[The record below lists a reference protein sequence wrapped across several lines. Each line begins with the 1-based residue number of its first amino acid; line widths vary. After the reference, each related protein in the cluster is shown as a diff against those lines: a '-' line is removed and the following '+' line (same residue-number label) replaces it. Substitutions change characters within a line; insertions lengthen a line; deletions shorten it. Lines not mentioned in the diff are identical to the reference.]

1 MAARRRLGAG
11 PPAAGAPPP
20 GGGRAGGPSSGGPAG
35 APGRATGPQRPGEPD
50 RAARRRG
57 ADQQADA
64 RRLGISPHT
73 VNYHLKKLFQKTG
86 VNSRIAL
93 LRETGWNDPSQESP
107 EPGPRVRPRP
117 GALEGGGQM

>member
-1 MAARRRLGAG
+1 GAAGGRGGRRGGAPRGRAGGRGAGRGRGAG
-11 PPAAGAPPP
+11 PP
-20 GGGRAGGPSSGGPAG
+20 
-35 APGRATGPQRPGEPD
+35 D
-50 RAARRRG
+50 LN
-57 ADQQADA
+57 DQESRIVQLVAEGLTNKQMA

-93 LRETGWNDPSQESP
+93 LRETGWSDPSEESP

-117 GALEGGGQM
+117 GALECGGQL

>member
-1 MAARRRLGAG
+1 ASAPAPARPAHRPMAAEGGEDPRRGARPAPPAG
-11 PPAAGAPPP
+11 PPDLNGQENRIVQLVAEGL
-20 GGGRAGGPSSGGPAG
+20 
-35 APGRATGPQRPGEPD
+35 TNKQM
-50 RAARRRG
+50 
-57 ADQQADA
+57 A

>member
-1 MAARRRLGAG
+1 MRLGGGGPGPGGGAPAG
-11 PPAAGAPPP
+11 PP
-20 GGGRAGGPSSGGPAG
+20 
-35 APGRATGPQRPGEPD
+35 D
-50 RAARRRG
+50 LN
-57 ADQQADA
+57 DQESRIVQLVAEGLTNKQMA

-93 LRETGWNDPSQESP
+93 LRETGWSDPSEESP

-117 GALEGGGQM
+117 GALECGGQL